1 MRILDSLCAPKPIFS
16 QNSKQARLFAPTPP
30 KLHIV
35 PAKRCNLP
43 AKISISANS
52 EQSSIAMTILV
63 GAAGIALISLV
74 GPSHAAAAESPFLNE
89 PSNALSLPTW
99 AVHVSSVVEW

>member
-1 MRILDSLCAPKPIFS
+1 
-16 QNSKQARLFAPTPP
+16 
-30 KLHIV
+30 
-35 PAKRCNLP
+35 
-43 AKISISANS
+43 
-52 EQSSIAMTILV
+52 MTILV

-74 GPSHAAAAESPFLNE
+74 GPSHATAAESPFLNE